1 MGKKSTPAPP
11 PAPDYAAAATAQGS
25 ANLDAARTGAELTN
39 TNQVTPYGNQTFTKS
54 PDSDQWTSTINLS
67 PEQQRLYDLQTQG
80 QTALGETAVAG
91 LDRVRDSMNQP
102 LDLSGAPARVNS
114 VAGPQYEMYSGTGPS
129 MAKVGAAPDYQN
141 LGTGPT
147 NARYTDQIA
156 QLPDYAKQAQQ
167 VEDSI
172 YNSATTRLD
181 PQFAQQENSER
192 QRLLNAGVAEGSEAY
207 NNAMNDFSRN
217 KQAAYGDARDRAIQ
231 GRGAEQSRLNN
242 DFYTGNAQ
250 QFGQKMQSLG
260 FNNAAG
266 QSEFDNATT
275 TAGFNNATAAQKYAD
290 TLRGTQ
296 FNNAADQQEF
306 NNQLQALGFNNQAE
320 AQQYLDS
327 IASGNFQN
335 TQRGAAIDEAAYLR
349 SDPLNMYNALSSGA
363 QVTNPTFR
371 GTGQVQGPAPAP
383 VFAGAQ
389 AQDQRAIDLYNAQLA
404 QSGSAQGG
412 LFGMLGSLGGAAL
425 GGGGILSSL
434 GGGK

>member
-11 PAPDYAAAATAQGS
+11 AAPDYAAAATAQGA
-25 ANLDAARTGAELTN
+25 ANVDAARTGAQLTN

-54 PDSDQWTSTINLS
+54 PDSDQWTSTVSLS
-67 PEQQRLYDLQTQG
+67 PEQQRLYELQTQG
-80 QTALGETAVAG
+80 DTALGETAVAQ
-91 LDRVRDSMNQP
+91 LDRVKQSMGNP
-102 LDLSGAPARVNS
+102 LDISGAPSRVNS
-114 VAGPQYEMYSGTGPS
+114 VATPGYEMYSGTGPS
-129 MAKVGAAPDYQN
+129 YGRVGGAPDYQT

-147 NARYTDQIA
+147 NARYTGADM

-172 YNSATTRLD
+172 YNSQTARLD

-207 NNAMNDFSRN
+207 NNAMGDFSRN
-217 KQAAYGDARDRAIQ
+217 KTAAYGDARDRAIQ

-250 QFGQKMQSLG
+250 QFGQKMTSLDFNNNAG
-260 FNNAAG
+260 QQEFNNAAN
-266 QSEFDNATT
+266 SAN
-275 TAGFNNATAAQKYAD
+275 FNNATTAQKYAD

-296 FNNAADQQEF
+296 FNNDASSAEF
-306 NNQLQALGFNNQAE
+306 DNTLRSLGFNNQAE
-320 AQQYLDS
+320 AQQFMDS
-327 IASGNFQN
+327 VTGGNFQN

-363 QVTNPTFR
+363 QVTNPQFR

-383 VFAGAQ
+383 TFAGVQ
-389 AQDQRAIDLYNAQLA
+389 AGDQRAVDLYNAQLA
-404 QSGSAQGG
+404 SSGSAQGG
-412 LFGMLGSLGGAAL
+412 LFGMLGSLG
-425 GGGGILSSL
+425 SSAISRF
-434 GGGK
+434 GK